1 MDKSPI
7 LSTDFN
13 LNFVSELFR
22 SWFINF
28 DFTGRKKSNSMEL
41 AFSAEPN
48 ISESISDIFSEN
60 LVDSELGPIPKGW
73 KIGKLGDYVSIVGGG
88 TPSTSNEDLWNGDIP
103 WISPKDLSNNNT
115 SVIVSTSKSISVEG
129 LNKISSGL
137 LPVDTVLMS
146 CRAPIGYCAISK
158 IELAINQGFIA
169 FLPSGYF
176 SRAYILNWCMAN
188 QLLIE
193 SFASGSTFL
202 EIYKSSLKKIKCII
216 PPRKVIDEFERIVK
230 PIYQKIA
237 IDEKISNYYR
247 Q

>member
-28 DFTGRKKSNSMEL
+28 DFTGRKISNSMEL

-88 TPSTSNEDLWNGDIP
+88 N
-103 WISPKDLSNNNT
+103 
-115 SVIVSTSKSISVEG
+115 SIH
-129 LNKISSGL
+129 L
-137 LPVDTVLMS
+137 
-146 CRAPIGYCAISK
+146 
-158 IELAINQGFIA
+158 Q
-169 FLPSGYF
+169 
-176 SRAYILNWCMAN
+176 
-188 QLLIE
+188 
-193 SFASGSTFL
+193 
-202 EIYKSSLKKIKCII
+202 
-216 PPRKVIDEFERIVK
+216 
-230 PIYQKIA
+230 
-237 IDEKISNYYR
+237 
-247 Q
+247 